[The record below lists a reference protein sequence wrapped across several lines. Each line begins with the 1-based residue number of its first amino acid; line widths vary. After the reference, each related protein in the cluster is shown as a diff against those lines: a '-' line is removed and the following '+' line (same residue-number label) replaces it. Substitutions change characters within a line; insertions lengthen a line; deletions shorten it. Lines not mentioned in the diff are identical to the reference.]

1 MVLSLSWALYM
12 WEHWNATSVSS
23 AYVYLLVALSSFF
36 FNQENIKSGSRV
48 FANFSQLLP
57 HLYFYLFVCFFFKTK
72 NRMKLFT
79 LNRTKPDVEYP
90 SKEITWQQY
99 PRNLWCHAKLSCVFL
114 SSKVSSSIVC
124 FQLTSLR
131 YTIAVLKFAL
141 TDCKITKG
149 FSVWEISFL
158 VAYC

>member
-1 MVLSLSWALYM
+1 M

-57 HLYFYLFVCFFFKTK
+57 HLCFYLFVCFFFRTK

-79 LNRTKPDVEYP
+79 LNRTKPEVEYP
-90 SKEITWQQY
+90 SKEIT
-99 PRNLWCHAKLSCVFL
+99 
-114 SSKVSSSIVC
+114 
-124 FQLTSLR
+124 
-131 YTIAVLKFAL
+131 
-141 TDCKITKG
+141 
-149 FSVWEISFL
+149 
-158 VAYC
+158 

>member
-1 MVLSLSWALYM
+1 M

-23 AYVYLLVALSSFF
+23 AYVYLVVALSSFF
-36 FNQENIKSGSRV
+36 FNQENIKSGCRV

-57 HLYFYLFVCFFFKTK
+57 HLRFYLFVCFFFKTK

-131 YTIAVLKFAL
+131 YTIAVLNIAL
-141 TDCKITKG
+141 TDCKITTG

-158 VAYC
+158 VAYCLEL

>member
-1 MVLSLSWALYM
+1 MGAL
-12 WEHWNATSVSS
+12 ECHKCFISIC
-23 AYVYLLVALSSFF
+23 LPLSSSLLFF
-36 FNQENIKSGSRV
+36 FNRETIKSGSRV

-57 HLYFYLFVCFFFKTK
+57 HLCFYLFVCFFFKTK

-90 SKEITWQQY
+90 SKEITWQQH
-99 PRNLWCHAKLSCVFL
+99 PRNLWCHAMLSCVFL